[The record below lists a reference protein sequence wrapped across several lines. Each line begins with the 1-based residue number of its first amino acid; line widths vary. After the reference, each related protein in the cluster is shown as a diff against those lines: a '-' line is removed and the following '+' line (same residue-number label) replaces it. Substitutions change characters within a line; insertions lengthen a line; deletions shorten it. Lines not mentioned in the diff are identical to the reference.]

1 MRTVADEDGK
11 RYLLLKRSRD
21 SSLVRDAETGDH
33 RHLPTDELTV
43 VEGTSPLETA
53 AESLPN
59 GVRRVVTA
67 ARDARTLGLLV
78 ALAAADGLSA
88 RALLDAEDYC
98 ESDLNGLV
106 AELRAAGLVETA
118 TVDGE
123 EGYRLTD
130 DAAAVVRA
138 LQSATA
144 SG

>member
-1 MRTVADEDGK
+1 MRTVEDRTGN

-21 SSLVRDAETGDH
+21 SSLVRDVETGEH

-43 VEGTSPLETA
+43 IAGTSPLATA
-53 AESLPN
+53 ADSVPD
-59 GVRRVVTA
+59 A
-67 ARDARTLGLLV
+67 ARQLVSAVRDDRPLGLLV
-78 ALAAADGLSA
+78 ALEAADGLAA
-88 RALLDAEDYC
+88 RTLLDAEDYC
-98 ESDLNGLV
+98 ESDLHGLV
-106 AELRAAGLVETA
+106 GELRAAGLVEPA

-130 DAAAVVRA
+130 EAACVVRA